1 MLQNLFLNLLP
12 QTVVPTDCES
22 WRFRAHCSEIRG
34 NLVEAVHGDLV
45 AEEAAGVGG
54 ERPQQDG
61 HGALGEAADALLAH
75 DLAEDVAHAVVR
87 ALGRCKVQR
96 KRALLRK
103 P

>member
-45 AEEAAGVGG
+45 AGEAAGVGG

-61 HGALGEAADALLAH
+61 HGALGEGAGALLAH
-75 DLAEDVAHAVVR
+75 HVPEHVAHAVVR
-87 ALGRCKVQR
+87 AVGRCNVQR
-96 KRALLRK
+96 
-103 P
+103 